1 MRRLA
6 LLLAIVASISL
17 PVAAQNTDIESLSGL
32 QFNFGN
38 PGARALGM
46 GGAFIGL
53 ADDASAAEA
62 NPAGL
67 TILRKPEISI
77 EGRNYAEQQILTTS
91 GVFPDIERTAFTHHS
106 DRVQIAFAS
115 AVFPIKNMFTVGLY
129 YHEPLNNSGAGV
141 VLPQFND
148 LNPGQIESDVP
159 QFFFPTEGSGE
170 EPRPVSLDQCIAIIQ
185 NTGDPGACQQFGLL
199 PYVSSLD
206 VKQRTFGVAGAWQLH
221 PKFSIGATAR
231 YQTFNEESVTVRF
244 LQNQDTGEFNIN
256 SVAAQVTGV
265 VNEAGDDFELKEETD
280 VTFAAGFKWSPH
292 EKFSIGGVYKKG
304 PLFQAP
310 TFLSNENTNDEFVQ
324 LGATTFHMPDSAGIG
339 ISFRPIPVL
348 TINVDAVQVNYSNLV
363 DDFVSSAAEVRELPA
378 SPYVAEDVTEI
389 HVGGEYFFATKIPF
403 AIRAGYWHDPAH
415 AIKYTGPLTNTQLV
429 AEAIIYPGS
438 EDQNHYSIGGGFA
451 WPSFQIDF
459 AYDTSDTYKVG
470 SISLV
475 TRF

>member
-38 PGARALGM
+38 PGARSLGM

-91 GVFPDIERTAFTHHS
+91 GTFPDLERTAFTHHS
-106 DRVQIAFAS
+106 DRVQVAFAS
-115 AVFPIKNMFTVGLY
+115 AVLPIKNMFTVGLY
-129 YHEPLNNSGAGV
+129 YHEPLNNSGAGF

-148 LNPGQIESDVP
+148 INPNQLDADVP
-159 QFFFPTEGSGE
+159 QFYFPAEGFG
-170 EPRPVSLDQCIAIIQ
+170 EPRPVSLEECIAIIQ
-185 NTGDPGACQQFGLL
+185 QANNPQACTQQGLL
-199 PYVSSLD
+199 PYVSALD
-206 VKQRTFGVAGAWQLH
+206 VRQRTFGVAGAWQLH

-231 YQTFNEESVTVRF
+231 YQVFTEESVTVRF
-244 LQNQDTGEFNIN
+244 AEDPDTGAFNI
-256 SVAAQVTGV
+256 SSILAQVTGTPDG
-265 VNEAGDDFELKEETD
+265 AGDFDLEEETD

-304 PLFQAP
+304 PTFLAP
-310 TFLSNENTNDEFVQ
+310 TYLNTENTGGEFAE
-324 LGATTFHMPDSAGIG
+324 LGATKFHMPDSAGVG

-348 TINVDAVQVNYSNLV
+348 TINVDAVNVQYSNLV
-363 DDFVSSAAEVRELPA
+363 DDFVSSSLAVRNLPET
-378 SPYVAEDVTEI
+378 PYEAKDVTEI
-389 HVGGEYFFATKIPF
+389 HVGGEYFFSTKIPF
-403 AIRAGYWHDPAH
+403 AIRAGYWRDPAH
-415 AIKYTGPLTNTQLV
+415 ALTYKGPINNTELV
-429 AEAIIYPGS
+429 AEAIIYPGG
-438 EDQNHYSIGGGFA
+438 EDQNHYSIGGGLA

-475 TRF
+475 SRF

>member
-6 LLLAIVASISL
+6 ILLAIVVSISL
-17 PVAAQNTDIESLSGL
+17 PAAAQNTDIESLSGL

-91 GVFPDIERTAFTHHS
+91 GVFPDLERTAFTHHS
-106 DRVQIAFAS
+106 DRVQVAFAS
-115 AVFPIKNMFTVGLY
+115 AVLPIKNMFTLGLY

-148 LNPGQIESDVP
+148 LNPNQVEADVP
-159 QFFFPTEGSGE
+159 QFFFPRDGDG
-170 EPRPVSLDQCIAIIQ
+170 PVSFDECVAIIQ
-185 NTGDPGACQQFGLL
+185 QTNDPGACQQFGLL
-199 PYVSSLD
+199 PYVSALD
-206 VKQRTFGVAGAWQLH
+206 VRQRTFGIAGAWQLH

-231 YQTFNEESVTVRF
+231 YQVFSEESVTVRF
-244 LQNQDTGEFNIN
+244 IQDPNTGNFNIN
-256 SVAAQVTGV
+256 SVAAQVTGTPDGS
-265 VNEAGDDFELKEETD
+265 GDFDLEEESD
-280 VTFAAGFKWSPH
+280 VTFGAGFKWTLH

-304 PLFQAP
+304 PTFLAP
-310 TFLSNENTNDEFVQ
+310 TFLSNENTEGEFVQ

-348 TINVDAVQVNYSNLV
+348 TINVDAVNVQYSNLV
-363 DDFVSSAAEVRELPA
+363 DNFVSSAFEVRELPE
-378 SPYVAEDVTEI
+378 SPYEAKDVTEI

-438 EDQNHYSIGGGFA
+438 EDQNHYSIGGGLA